1 VLISIGD
8 HKTRKKDVVEKM
20 FRQELTG
27 EAMKKVEKKR
37 MKEMNTN
44 STGTGGGVLEPLE
57 TGAES
62 SSALPEVEVAPPVE
76 TTPEVK
82 TT

>member
-1 VLISIGD
+1 M
-8 HKTRKKDVVEKM
+8 EKM

-57 TGAES
+57 TGNES
-62 SSALPEVEVAPPVE
+62 SSAVPEVEVAPPVE
-76 TTPEVK
+76 ITPEVK